1 MNASFRNLKV
11 LELASVLA
19 GPSVGMFLRELGA
32 QVTKIE
38 APKGDV
44 TRTWKSSDEWPGKS
58 VSAYYASINFDKE
71 VIVLDL
77 KDPQQRAQ
85 LDPLIAEADILIEN
99 YRSDSRARLGLSP
112 DHISA
117 LNPSIIHAH
126 LGGFESNEARVA
138 YDVVVQA
145 ETGFMSMNGEAHG
158 GPNKMPVALMDVLAA
173 HQLKEGI
180 LAALYHRA
188 LTGEGGYLSCSLEM
202 AGIVSLVNQSA
213 NYLNHGK
220 IAQRIGSLHPNI
232 APYGE
237 TFPCADGKEIVLA
250 IGSHTQFKSLCSL
263 LGEAKWAADERFS
276 NNAARL
282 KNRKVLQDLLREKF
296 KGLDSFSFLSECEAA
311 NIPAGAI
318 RNVGEV
324 MELEQSKNAVLI
336 DEEDGIELKRIK
348 SIAFTYSPFVGSITS

>member
-1 MNASFRNLKV
+1 
-11 LELASVLA
+11 
-19 GPSVGMFLRELGA
+19 
-32 QVTKIE
+32 
-38 APKGDV
+38 
-44 TRTWKSSDEWPGKS
+44 
-58 VSAYYASINFDKE
+58 
-71 VIVLDL
+71 
-77 KDPQQRAQ
+77 
-85 LDPLIAEADILIEN
+85 LIAEADILIEN

-112 DHISA
+112 DLISA

-126 LGGFESNEARVA
+126 LGGFEANEARVA

-237 TFPCADGKEIVLA
+237 TFTCADGKEIVLA
-250 IGSHTQFKSLCSL
+250 IGSHAQFKALCIL
-263 LGEAKWAADERFS
+263 LGEAEWATDERFS

-282 KNRKVLQDLLREKF
+282 KNRNALQDLLREKF
-296 KGLDSFSFLSECEAA
+296 KSVDSISFLTQCEAA

-318 RNVGEV
+318 RNIGEV
-324 MELEQSKNAVLI
+324 MELEQAKKAVLI
-336 DEEDGIELKRIK
+336 DEEEGIELKRIK
-348 SIAFTYSPFVGSITS
+348 SVAFTYSPFAGSSTS

>member
-1 MNASFRNLKV
+1 MNASFQNLKV

-44 TRTWKSSDEWPGKS
+44 TRTWKSADEWPGKS

-71 VIVLDL
+71 VVVMDL
-77 KDPQQRAQ
+77 KDPVQRAQ
-85 LDPLIAEADILIEN
+85 LSPLIAEADILIEN
-99 YRSDSRARLGLSP
+99 YRSDSRERLGLSP
-112 DHISA
+112 EQISSI
-117 LNPSIIHAH
+117 NPSIIHAH

-145 ETGFMSMNGEAHG
+145 ETGFMSMNGEANG
-158 GPNKMPVALMDVLAA
+158 APNKMPVALMDVLAA

-188 LTGEGGYLSCSLEM
+188 MTGEGGYLSCSLEM

-220 IAQRIGSLHPNI
+220 IAQRMGSLHPNI

-237 TFPCADGKEIVLA
+237 TFFCADGKYIVLA
-250 IGSHTQFKSLCSL
+250 IGSQAQFKALCIL
-263 LGEAKWAADERFS
+263 LGEAEWATDQRFS

-282 KNRKVLQDLLREKF
+282 KNRNTLQDLLREKF
-296 KGLDSFSFLSECEAA
+296 KGVDSISFLTQCESA

-318 RNVGEV
+318 RNMEEV
-324 MELEQSKNAVLI
+324 MALKHAQNAVLI
-336 DEEDGIELKRIK
+336 DKEDGIELKRIK
-348 SIAFTYSPFVGSITS
+348 SIAFTYSPFTGSKTS